1 MGALPLPPESL
12 SMLQV
17 LGLVVP
23 LFGLVVLGYLS
34 GRVKKI
40 PVEGLEWL
48 NFFIV
53 YIALPALLFRLLSR
67 TPVEEFQNT
76 LFLAATTGVT
86 FAVFW
91 GCVLIGWLKPGG
103 NLRDGAIQGFAGSY
117 GNIGYMGPP
126 LAIAAFGPEAGVPVA
141 LVFCID
147 NSMHFAH
154 APILM
159 ALGGKERA
167 KPHLLIWGII
177 TKIITHP
184 FILATIVGIGAAVMR
199 WQPPAAVDDLLV
211 RLSSAAAPCALFA
224 MGVTAALRP
233 LKRVPVEL
241 TYLVPIKLLLHPL
254 AMYLVVRQVPDV
266 PPLWLHSAVLLAAL
280 PSATNVFVIAQQYDV
295 WKERAS
301 SAVVISTLLS
311 IVTVTLFLYYVQI
324 GRI

>member
-1 MGALPLPPESL
+1 
-12 SMLQV
+12 MLQV

-34 GRVKKI
+34 GRVRKI
-40 PVEGLEWL
+40 PVEGLAWL

-53 YIALPALLFRLLSR
+53 YIALPALLFQLLSR
-67 TPVEEFQNT
+67 TPLEEFGNIA
-76 LFLAATTGVT
+76 FLAATTTVT

-91 GCVLIGWLKPGG
+91 ICVLIGWLKPGG
-103 NLRDGAIQGFAGSY
+103 NIRDGAIQGFAGSY

-141 LVFCID
+141 LIFCID

-159 ALGGKERA
+159 ALGGEGRQSA
-167 KPHLLIWGII
+167 LRMLWGILV
-177 TKIITHP
+177 KIITHP
-184 FILATIVGIGAAVMR
+184 FIIATIIGIAAAAMR
-199 WQPPAAVDDLLV
+199 WQPPAAIDDLLT
-211 RLSSAAAPCALFA
+211 RLATAAAPCALFV

-241 TYLVPIKLLLHPL
+241 TYLVPVKLLAHPL
-254 AMYLVVRQVPDV
+254 AMYLAVSRIPDV
-266 PPLWLHSAVLLAAL
+266 PPVWLHSAVLMAAL

-311 IVTVTLFLYYVQI
+311 IITVTLFLYFVQT